1 AEDRMD
7 VRDLFLDQHAA
18 MHSTAVGGNK
28 MSASERAFTGPNDEQ
43 MRLRPREDLNSL
55 AWLMWHIARAE
66 DIFVNAVLGAR
77 TQLFDDESWARRLA
91 VTRRDFGIGM
101 TSAEVTELTRQV
113 ELGALREYRDAVGR
127 RTREVIG
134 GFTPQDWEGTVAA
147 DAVQRAASQG
157 AFGVRTEQIV
167 KGFPGRPRS
176 AMLSG
181 IALFHSAGHL
191 GEAATV
197 RTAGGFGTG
206 V

>member
-1 AEDRMD
+1 MD

-18 MHSTAVGGNK
+18 MHSAAVGGNK
-28 MSASERAFTGPNDEQ
+28 MSASERAFTGLTDEQ
-43 MRLRPREDLNSL
+43 MRVRPREDLNSL
-55 AWLMWHIARAE
+55 AWLMFHISRAE
-66 DIFVNAVLGAR
+66 DIFVNTILGGR
-77 TQLFDDESWARRLA
+77 TQLFDDDGWAKRLA
-91 VTRRDFGIGM
+91 ITRRDFGIGM
-101 TSAEVTELTRQV
+101 TSAEVTELTRQI

-127 RTREVIG
+127 RTREVVG
-134 GFTPQDWEGTVAA
+134 GFKPQDWEGTVSA
-147 DAVQRAASQG
+147 DAVQRAASEG

-167 KGFPGRPRS
+167 KGFPGRPRA